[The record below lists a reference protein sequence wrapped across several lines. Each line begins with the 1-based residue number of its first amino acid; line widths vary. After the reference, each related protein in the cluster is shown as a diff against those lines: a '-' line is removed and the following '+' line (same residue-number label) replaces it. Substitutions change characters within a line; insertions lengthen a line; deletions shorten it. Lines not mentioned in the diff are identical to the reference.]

1 MGVTRR
7 CWKRTTRP
15 RATFKRGLDPLS
27 KAKEMPAS
35 AGVNTPVMRP
45 TQFVKNV
52 GDQKRLEAIYSPQ
65 EVAEINAAV
74 NAARRMGDSTGY
86 NFSGTAPAQNIGA
99 DEPGHHGRAERNQ
112 RSRKHGARLEEAG
125 APDER
130 QQRQG
135 RVAGAF
141 QIAHAITTGA

>member
-1 MGVTRR
+1 
-7 CWKRTTRP
+7 
-15 RATFKRGLDPLS
+15 
-27 KAKEMPAS
+27 MPAS

-86 NFSGTAPAQNIGA
+86 NFSGTAPAQEALGLMNRITQGGLKGA
-99 DEPGHHGRAERNQ
+99 AHVAGWALGAKKLARLMDDNKGRAALLELSRLPPQSQ
-112 RSRKHGARLEEAG
+112 RARELA
-125 APDER
+125 A
-130 QQRQG
+130 
-135 RVAGAF
+135 
-141 QIAHAITTGA
+141 QISAMAAADGQD